1 LPTGAQ
7 VQNSDYG
14 INADL
19 VGFIPGS
26 PISTMVSREAAFI
39 EGYAFED
46 SDGDGIRDGGES
58 GIPGVQLTL
67 LEALTPTLTTDANG
81 YFRFRVEQTIPIS
94 VSAGIPTNYFRTT
107 PGEVVFLDTVLGVT
121 RTVNF
126 GYASTG
132 SNFGVVF
139 GTVYEDSSRNGQQN
153 LGEDGLQGVTV
164 SSTASANSPA
174 TTNEFGQYTLRFD
187 NVNNTPV
194 TIVETDPANYV
205 STTPNN
211 VNTTVTDG
219 SSGNS
224 PIDFGDFKG
233 IKISG
238 LVFDDVNANSI
249 NDDGTGVAGAVV
261 SANGVNYTTTSSGVY
276 TLYVSVTN
284 GVPLQIQETD
294 PPGYMSTIA
303 LPGTGLSVVNVNRLQ
318 IDNPISGNSY
328 VGSFGDILAANVITI
343 TGKVW
348 DDNGSGGGIAANGVQ
363 DGTEPGLAGAVIG
376 LNTGLNFTT
385 AADSA
390 ATAANSA
397 AASSPSYRNC
407 SFASAT
413 TLPAGRGAMSD
424 TTSCT
429 GPT

>member
-1 LPTGAQ
+1 
-7 VQNSDYG
+7 
-14 INADL
+14 
-19 VGFIPGS
+19 
-26 PISTMVSREAAFI
+26 
-39 EGYAFED
+39 
-46 SDGDGIRDGGES
+46 
-58 GIPGVQLTL
+58 
-67 LEALTPTLTTDANG
+67 LTPTLTTDANG
-81 YFRFRVEQTIPIS
+81 YFSFRVEQTIPIS

-348 DDNGSGGGIAANGVQ
+348 DDNGIVA
-363 DGTEPGLAGAVIG
+363 GTGTRIQPRPVAL
-376 LNTGLNFTT
+376 
-385 AADSA
+385 S
-390 ATAANSA
+390 
-397 AASSPSYRNC
+397 
-407 SFASAT
+407 
-413 TLPAGRGAMSD
+413 
-424 TTSCT
+424 
-429 GPT
+429 